1 MDHEHLS
8 EQEEN
13 LLHDFEHEFGIE
25 HDHEHEHEYHH
36 SHHHSAQEKKRQLNR
51 ISRII
56 GHLQY
61 VKRLI
66 EEDADCSEVLMQ
78 LSASK
83 SATNGL
89 AKEIISE
96 HMSHCV
102 THAIE
107 DGDTAA
113 LEEFQKAIERFM

>member
-8 EQEEN
+8 EQEES

-25 HDHEHEHEYHH
+25 HDHEHEHEHHH
-36 SHHHSAQEKKRQLNR
+36 SHHHSAAEKKRQLNR

-113 LEEFQKAIERFM
+113 LEEFQRAIERFV

>member
-1 MDHEHLS
+1 MDHEHFT

-13 LLHDFEHEFGIE
+13 LLHEFEHEFGIE
-25 HDHEHEHEYHH
+25 HDHEHEREHHH
-36 SHHHSAQEKKRQLNR
+36 SHYHSQAEKKRQLNR

-107 DGDTAA
+107 DGDTTA
-113 LEEFQKAIERFM
+113 LEEFQKAIERFV

>member
-1 MDHEHLS
+1 MDHEHLT

-13 LLHDFEHEFGIE
+13 LLHEFEHEFGIE
-25 HDHEHEHEYHH
+25 HDHEHEHEHHH
-36 SHHHSAQEKKRQLNR
+36 SHHHSQAEKKRQLNR

-113 LEEFQKAIERFM
+113 LEEFQKAIERFV

>member
-1 MDHEHLS
+1 MEHEHLS

-13 LLHDFEHEFGIE
+13 LLHEFEHEFGIE
-25 HDHEHEHEYHH
+25 HDHEHEHEHHH
-36 SHHHSAQEKKRQLNR
+36 SHHHSAAEKKRQLNR

-113 LEEFQKAIERFM
+113 LEEFQKAIERFV

>member
-1 MDHEHLS
+1 MEHEKLS
-8 EQEEN
+8 TEDES
-13 LLHDFEHEFGIE
+13 LLHEFEHEFDIE
-25 HDHEHEHEYHH
+25 HDHEHEHEHHH
-36 SHHHSAQEKKRQLNR
+36 SHHHSAAEKKRQLNR

-96 HMSHCV
+96 HMAHCV

-107 DGDTAA
+107 DGDTEA
-113 LEEFQKAIERFM
+113 LAEFQKAIERFM

>member
-1 MDHEHLS
+1 MDHEHFT

-13 LLHDFEHEFGIE
+13 LLHEFEHEFGIE
-25 HDHEHEHEYHH
+25 HDHEHEREHHH
-36 SHHHSAQEKKRQLNR
+36 SHHHSQAEKKRQLNR

-107 DGDTAA
+107 DGDTTA
-113 LEEFQKAIERFM
+113 LEEFQKAIERFV